1 MTVVLSVCLPVSLS
15 VWLSVC
21 LCVCR
26 SGCSLSVCLFVH
38 LPVCLCV
45 CRSVCQSVGLAVSVC
60 LCSLSLRLVASYAC
74 SRCHALSLYRC
85 SLSSAA
91 AIMYEHWRAAWVR
104 YKKRRVKLGR
114 DRWPCIPLR
123 RARILRDRLDEA
135 IRAFLGAGGS
145 PEQLQA
151 SIEAAP
157 PCNFSPWGD
166 GLYEPPMPP
175 A

>member
-1 MTVVLSVCLPVSLS
+1 
-15 VWLSVC
+15 
-21 LCVCR
+21 
-26 SGCSLSVCLFVH
+26 
-38 LPVCLCV
+38 
-45 CRSVCQSVGLAVSVC
+45 
-60 LCSLSLRLVASYAC
+60 
-74 SRCHALSLYRC
+74 
-85 SLSSAA
+85 
-91 AIMYEHWRAAWVR
+91 MYEHWRAAWVR

>member
-1 MTVVLSVCLPVSLS
+1 
-15 VWLSVC
+15 
-21 LCVCR
+21 
-26 SGCSLSVCLFVH
+26 
-38 LPVCLCV
+38 
-45 CRSVCQSVGLAVSVC
+45 
-60 LCSLSLRLVASYAC
+60 
-74 SRCHALSLYRC
+74 
-85 SLSSAA
+85 
-91 AIMYEHWRAAWVR
+91 MYEHWRAAWVR

-157 PCNFSPWGD
+157 PCDFSPWGD